1 MDELNVNAAQE
12 AALDPAAAV
21 ESAPADQPDA
31 FMEGFD
37 DGDDLATADQS
48 EQSDAG
54 DAPAAGAAA
63 DQPQAEQ
70 PGEAADAQQ
79 AQAAGS
85 GDHTAA
91 DGTGAPADGQQGQNA
106 PMWIIKRMGET
117 HTMTAEQIT
126 PELLQKGLD
135 YDRLRGKYDE
145 AKPVMEMFSDLA
157 RKAGMSVND
166 FAKSIRAE
174 TKKAQGMSEAEAR
187 RTIELEDREAALAAA
202 QQRAQEAANARAQES
217 ARVRADIAE
226 FARAFPDVYKQAG
239 GDPKTVIP
247 QSVWA
252 DVDKGMS
259 LVAAYGRYIAANAAA
274 QIEAA
279 NKRADTTAKNAAN
292 AARSTGSQKSAG
304 NDSKNKDAFLEAFD
318 D

>member
-1 MDELNVNAAQE
+1 MDELNVNATQE

-37 DGDDLATADQS
+37 DGDDLATADQP
-48 EQSDAG
+48 ERSDAE
-54 DAPAAGAAA
+54 DAQGADAAA
-63 DQPQAEQ
+63 DQPQGDANGAQ
-70 PGEAADAQQ
+70 ADGQNAQGAGSADQNAADAN
-79 AQAAGS
+79 ANAES
-85 GDHTAA
+85 
-91 DGTGAPADGQQGQNA
+91 QQGQDA
-106 PMWIIKRMGET
+106 PTWVIKHMGET
-117 HTMTAEQIT
+117 RTMTAEQIT